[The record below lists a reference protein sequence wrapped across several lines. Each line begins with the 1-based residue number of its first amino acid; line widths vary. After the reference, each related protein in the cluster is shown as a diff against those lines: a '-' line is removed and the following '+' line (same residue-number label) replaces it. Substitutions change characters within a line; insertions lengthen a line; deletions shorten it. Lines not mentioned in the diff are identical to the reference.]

1 MRKRW
6 FSSFSLQ
13 TQGGPGGA
21 GGRFGDEAASVG
33 APGCPFQPHRS
44 RPAAPPEAMGPPPTA
59 GARGVWYLVLL
70 ALAGDAA
77 WPSCRIDADNR
88 TGLCKGQ
95 DLGRVPRDL
104 PRGLQGL
111 DLSYNKLREI
121 TADDFAGM
129 TQLRRL
135 DLGYNNISHIAPD
148 AFLSNLLL
156 EQLRLFNNSLNFI
169 PAPALR
175 PLVNLRWLD
184 MSNNLYGS
192 AALDSVFGGLRQL
205 RELSLGGPLLRVISQ
220 GDFAVLKDTALQKF
234 AVKSAS
240 SLRRYE
246 AGAFSWLNTT
256 ELWCDIAL
264 DENAAA
270 LPVMLR
276 DLRGKALDYLRFRNL
291 FEFTYYT
298 GDADPFAGLADLQ
311 ITKLVFFRGKFNE
324 NLLRLALLNVQRSRV
339 RDLALVAIDFARSPR
354 RNSSGVGAAA
364 PRLDRLLL
372 QDISNPDVLRFDWTF
387 TWLSGVAALSIINVN
402 FNYVPC
408 DVWGEMRNVE
418 VLDISG
424 NRLED
429 GYIYNQ
435 RCNYQDVM
443 PKLESFIV
451 ATNQLLS
458 LAVVAALTRTWPRL
472 TRLDASHNSLGSLQE
487 TCQWSPTLRWLA
499 LHHNRVTAGTF
510 GCLPTTLEYLDLSYS
525 QLDRLNMDYFT
536 RSPRLRELRLS
547 GNKIKFIPSE
557 WRCPRL
563 EVLAIDGNSFGVI
576 NRGSFVNMPRL
587 VSLAA
592 GNNPYHCT
600 CDLHLFLEETRR
612 RGRPTLADWPH
623 NWTCYHPEPL
633 LDTAVAAY
641 APRPLECDVPALVAV
656 AVASTALA
664 VAACAALCWKLDAAW
679 YLRATYRLV
688 RAKYGG
694 RRAGA
699 ARRCSYHAFISYS
712 CADADWVRRELLQRL
727 ESTTPPYRLCIH
739 ERDFTPGRWIIE
751 NIVENIER
759 SAKVIFVL
767 SRSFVD
773 SEWCNYE
780 LYFAH
785 QRAVGLGS
793 EDVILVV
800 KEPIDA
806 RGLPRRFARLRKM
819 LGTKTYLEWPREPGR
834 RSFFW
839 LQLRSLLGN
848 PEGLG
853 PASGEEETAVDATT

>member
-1 MRKRW
+1 MP
-6 FSSFSLQ
+6 L
-13 TQGGPGGA
+13 
-21 GGRFGDEAASVG
+21 
-33 APGCPFQPHRS
+33 
-44 RPAAPPEAMGPPPTA
+44 PPPPPPPPPPC
-59 GARGVWYLVLL
+59 RGPAPQGCL
-70 ALAGDAA
+70 DA
-77 WPSCRIDADNR
+77 PSSPGPAPATGGTSPATLDADNE

-95 DLGRVPRDL
+95 DLLRVPHGL
-104 PRGLQGL
+104 PGGLRSL

-121 TADDFAGM
+121 TAGDFASM
-129 TQLRRL
+129 TQLRHL

-156 EQLRLFNNSLNFI
+156 EHLRLFNNSLHHI
-169 PAPALR
+169 PALALQ

-184 MSNNLYGS
+184 MSNNLYRS
-192 AALDSVFGGLRQL
+192 AALGSVFGELRQL
-205 RELSLGGPLLRVISQ
+205 QVLSLGGPLLRDISR

-234 AVKSAS
+234 AIKSAS
-240 SLRRYE
+240 SLRQYE

-256 ELWCDIAL
+256 ELWCDMAL
-264 DENAAA
+264 DESAAA
-270 LPVMLR
+270 LPVMLQ
-276 DLRGKALDYLRFRNL
+276 DLRGKPLDYLRFRNL

-298 GDADPFAGLADLQ
+298 GDADPFAGLAELQ
-311 ITKLVFFRGKFNE
+311 ITKLVFYRGKFNE

-339 RDLALVAIDFARSPR
+339 RDLALVAIDFARSPQW
-354 RNSSGVGAAA
+354 NNSGVGAAA

-408 DVWGEMRNVE
+408 DAWGEMRNVE
-418 VLDISG
+418 ALDISS

-435 RCNYQDVM
+435 RCHYQGVM
-443 PKLESFIV
+443 PKLESFV
-451 ATNQLLS
+451 LAANQLLR

-472 TRLDASHNSLGSLQE
+472 ARLDASHNGLGSLQE

-499 LHHNRVTAGTF
+499 LHHNRVMAGTF

-525 QLDRLNMDYFT
+525 QLDRLDMDYFT

-563 EVLAIDGNSFGVI
+563 EVLTIDGNSFGVI

-587 VSLAA
+587 ISLAA

-600 CDLHLFLEETRR
+600 CDLYLFLEETQR
-612 RGRPTLADWPH
+612 RGRPILADWPH
-623 NWTCYHPEPL
+623 NWSRPPHRACSPPEPL

-641 APRPLECDVPALVAV
+641 APRPLECNVLALVAV
-656 AVASTALA
+656 AVASTAVA
-664 VAACAALCWKLDAAW
+664 VAACAVLCWKLDAGW

-688 RAKYGG
+688 RPKDG
-694 RRAGA
+694 RRGA
-699 ARRCSYHAFISYS
+699 TNARQCPYHAFISYS
-712 CADADWVRRELLQRL
+712 RADADWVRQELLHRL
-727 ESTTPPYRLCIH
+727 ESNTPPYRLCIH
-739 ERDFTPGRWIIE
+739 ERDFTPGRWIID

-819 LGTKTYLEWPREPGR
+819 LGSKTYLEWPHEPGR
-834 RSFFW
+834 RPFFW
-839 LQLRSLLGN
+839 LQLRSLLGS
-848 PEGLG
+848 PGELG
-853 PASGEEETAVDATT
+853 PSTGEEETVVDATT

>member
-1 MRKRW
+1 R
-6 FSSFSLQ
+6 FLI
-13 TQGGPGGA
+13 PA
-21 GGRFGDEAASVG
+21 G
-33 APGCPFQPHRS
+33 
-44 RPAAPPEAMGPPPTA
+44 T
-59 GARGVWYLVLL
+59 RGVWCLVLL

-77 WPSCRIDADNR
+77 WQPCRFDADNR

-95 DLGRVPRDL
+95 DLVRVPRGL
-104 PRGLQGL
+104 PSGLHSL
-111 DLSYNKLREI
+111 DLSYNKLQEI
-121 TADDFAGM
+121 TAGDFASM
-129 TQLRRL
+129 TQLRHL
-135 DLGYNNISHIAPD
+135 DLGYNNISRISPN
-148 AFLSNLLL
+148 AFLSNPLL
-156 EQLRLFNNSLNFI
+156 EHLRLFNNSLNRI
-169 PAPALR
+169 PALALQ

-184 MSNNLYGS
+184 MSNNLYRS
-192 AALDSVFGGLRQL
+192 AALDGIFGRLQQL
-205 RELSLGGPLLRVISQ
+205 QELSLGGPLLQDISR
-220 GDFAVLKDTALQKF
+220 GDFAILKDTALQKF
-234 AVKSAS
+234 AIKSAS

-256 ELWCDIAL
+256 ELWCDMAL
-264 DENAAA
+264 DKSAAA
-270 LPVMLR
+270 LP
-276 DLRGKALDYLRFRNL
+276 
-291 FEFTYYT
+291 
-298 GDADPFAGLADLQ
+298 LQ
-311 ITKLVFFRGKFNE
+311 IT
-324 NLLRLALLNVQRSRV
+324 
-339 RDLALVAIDFARSPR
+339 
-354 RNSSGVGAAA
+354 NSGMEAPA

-387 TWLSGVAALSIINVN
+387 TWFSGVAALSIINVN

-408 DVWGEMRNVE
+408 DAWGEMHNVE
-418 VLDISG
+418 ALDISS

-429 GYIYNQ
+429 SYIYNQ
-435 RCNYQDVM
+435 RCHYEGVM
-443 PKLESFIV
+443 PKLESFV
-451 ATNQLLS
+451 LATNQLLS

-472 TRLDASHNSLGSLQE
+472 TRLDASHNGLGSLQE

-525 QLDRLNMDYFT
+525 QLDRLDMDYFT
-536 RSPRLRELRLS
+536 RSPWLQELRLS

-563 EVLAIDGNSFGVI
+563 EVLAIDGNSFGI
-576 NRGSFVNMPRL
+576 ISHGSFINMPRL
-587 VSLAA
+587 ISLAA

-600 CDLHLFLEETRR
+600 CDLYLFLEETWR
-612 RGRPTLADWPH
+612 RGRPTLTDWPH

-641 APRPLECDVPALVAV
+641 APRPLECNVLALVSVAVSSTAV
-656 AVASTALA
+656 AV
-664 VAACAALCWKLDAAW
+664 VACAVLCWKLDAGW
-679 YLRATYRLV
+679 YLRATYQLV
-688 RAKYGG
+688 RAKYG
-694 RRAGA
+694 RQRAGA
-699 ARRCSYHAFISYS
+699 TRRCSYHAFISYS
-712 CADADWVRRELLQRL
+712 YADASWVRQELLHRL

-739 ERDFTPGRWIIE
+739 ERDFTPGRWIID

-806 RGLPRRFARLRKM
+806 QGLPQRFSRLRKM
-819 LGTKTYLEWPREPGR
+819 LGTKTYLEWPHEPGR
-834 RSFFW
+834 RPFFW
-839 LQLRSLLGN
+839 LQLRSLLGS
-848 PEGLG
+848 PGGLG
-853 PASGEEETAVDATT
+853 PAAGEEETAMDATT

>member
-1 MRKRW
+1 
-6 FSSFSLQ
+6 
-13 TQGGPGGA
+13 
-21 GGRFGDEAASVG
+21 
-33 APGCPFQPHRS
+33 
-44 RPAAPPEAMGPPPTA
+44 MGPPPTT
-59 GARGVWYLVLL
+59 GAPGVRCLVLL
-70 ALAGDAA
+70 ALAGAA
-77 WPSCRIDADNR
+77 ARPLCRIDAGNR

-95 DLGRVPRDL
+95 DLGQVPRDL
-104 PRGLQGL
+104 PRDLHGL
-111 DLSYNKLREI
+111 DLSYNKLREV
-121 TADDFAGM
+121 TAGDFAGM

-135 DLGYNNISHIAPD
+135 DLGYNNISRIAPD
-148 AFLSNLLL
+148 AFISNVLL
-156 EQLRLFNNSLNFI
+156 EQLRLFNNSLSFI
-169 PAPALR
+169 PAPALQ

-192 AALDSVFGGLRQL
+192 AALAGGFGRLRRL
-205 RELSLGGPLLRVISQ
+205 RELSLGGPLLRDISR

-234 AVKSAS
+234 SLKSAS
-240 SLRRYE
+240 GLRRYE

-276 DLRGKALDYLRFRNL
+276 DLRDKPLEYLRFRNL

-354 RNSSGVGAAA
+354 QNGSNVGAAA

-418 VLDISG
+418 ALDISG

-429 GYIYNQ
+429 GFIYNQ
-435 RCNYQDVM
+435 RCHYQDVM
-443 PKLESFIV
+443 PKLESFV
-451 ATNQLLS
+451 LATNQLLS

-472 TRLDASHNSLGSLQE
+472 TRLDASHNRLGSLQE

-499 LHHNRVTAGTF
+499 LHHNPVTAATF

-557 WRCPRL
+557 WRCPSL

-641 APRPLECDVPALVAV
+641 APRPLECDVLALVAV
-656 AVASTALA
+656 AVASTAVA

-679 YLRATYRLV
+679 YLRATYRLA
-688 RAKYGG
+688 RAKYAG

-699 ARRCSYHAFISYS
+699 TRRCSYHAFISYS

-727 ESTTPPYRLCIH
+727 ESTAPPYRLCIH

-785 QRAVGLGS
+785 QRAVGLGT

-834 RSFFW
+834 RTFFW
-839 LQLRSLLGN
+839 LQLRGLLGN
-848 PEGLG
+848 PGGLG

>member
-1 MRKRW
+1 MR
-6 FSSFSLQ
+6 
-13 TQGGPGGA
+13 
-21 GGRFGDEAASVG
+21 
-33 APGCPFQPHRS
+33 
-44 RPAAPPEAMGPPPTA
+44 PPPTP
-59 GARGVWYLVLL
+59 GAWALWGLVLL
-70 ALAGDAA
+70 ALAGEAA
-77 WPSCRIDADNR
+77 RPLCRIDADAGL
-88 TGLCKGQ
+88 GLCKGQ
-95 DLGRVPRDL
+95 DLVRVPRGL
-104 PRGLQGL
+104 PGGLRGL

-121 TADDFAGM
+121 GAGDFAGM

-135 DLGYNNISHIAPD
+135 DLGYNNISRIAPD

-156 EQLRLFNNSLNFI
+156 EHLRLFNNSLDRI

-184 MSNNLYGS
+184 MSNNLYRS
-192 AALDSVFGGLRQL
+192 AALDGVFGGLRRLQ
-205 RELSLGGPLLRVISQ
+205 ELSLGGPLLQDISRR
-220 GDFAVLKDTALQKF
+220 DFAILKDTALQKF
-234 AVKSAS
+234 AIKSAS

-256 ELWCDIAL
+256 ELWCDMAL

-276 DLRGKALDYLRFRNL
+276 DLRDKPLESLRFRNL

-298 GDADPFAGLADLQ
+298 GGADPFAGLAELRV
-311 ITKLVFFRGKFNE
+311 TKLVFFRGKFNE
-324 NLLRLALLNVQRSRV
+324 NLLRFALLNVQRSRV

-354 RNSSGVGAAA
+354 WNSSGVGAAA

-387 TWLSGVAALSIINVN
+387 TWLSGVATLSIINVN

-408 DVWGEMRNVE
+408 DVWGELRNVE
-418 VLDISG
+418 ALDISG

-435 RCNYQDVM
+435 RCHYQGVV
-443 PKLESFIV
+443 PKLESFVV

-472 TRLDASHNSLGSLQE
+472 TRLDASHNGLGSLQE
-487 TCQWSPTLRWLA
+487 TCQWGPTLRWLA
-499 LHHNRVTAGTF
+499 LHHNRVTADTF

-525 QLDRLNMDYFT
+525 HLDRLDMDYFT
-536 RSPRLRELRLS
+536 RTPRLRELRLS

-587 VSLAA
+587 VSLEA

-600 CDLHLFLEETRR
+600 CDLYLFLEETRR

-633 LDTAVAAY
+633 LDTAVATY
-641 APRPLECDVPALVAV
+641 TPRPLECNVPALVAV
-656 AVASTALA
+656 AVASTAVV
-664 VAACAALCWKLDAAW
+664 VAACAVLCWKLDAGW
-679 YLRATYRLV
+679 YIRATYRLV

-694 RRAGA
+694 RRVGA
-699 ARRCSYHAFISYS
+699 PRRCSYHAFISYS
-712 CADADWVRRELLQRL
+712 CADAGWVRRELLHRL

-739 ERDFTPGRWIIE
+739 ERDFTPGRWIID

-819 LGTKTYLEWPREPGR
+819 LGTKTYLEWPREVGR
-834 RSFFW
+834 RPFFW
-839 LQLRSLLGN
+839 LQLRSLLGS
-848 PEGLG
+848 PGGHG
-853 PASGEEETAVDATT
+853 PAAGEEEETAVDATT

>member
-1 MRKRW
+1 MPR
-6 FSSFSLQ
+6 
-13 TQGGPGGA
+13 
-21 GGRFGDEAASVG
+21 
-33 APGCPFQPHRS
+33 CPFQPRPRHR
-44 RPAAPPEAMGPPPTA
+44 RHLPGHRAATPEAMRPPPTA
-59 GARGVWYLVLL
+59 GTRGVWCLVLL
-70 ALAGDAA
+70 VLAGDAA
-77 WPSCRIDADNR
+77 WLPCRIDADNG

-95 DLGRVPRDL
+95 DLLRVPGGL
-104 PRGLQGL
+104 PSALRGL

-121 TADDFAGM
+121 TADDFASM
-129 TQLRRL
+129 TQLRHL

-156 EQLRLFNNSLNFI
+156 EHLRLFNNSLHCI
-169 PAPALR
+169 PAPALQ

-184 MSNNLYGS
+184 MSNNLYRS
-192 AALDSVFGGLRQL
+192 AALDGVFGRLRHL
-205 RELSLGGPLLRVISQ
+205 RELSLGGPLLRDISW
-220 GDFAVLKDTALQKF
+220 GDFAILKDMVLHKF
-234 AVKSAS
+234 AIKTAS
-240 SLRRYE
+240 SPWRYE

-256 ELWCDIAL
+256 EMWCDMAL
-264 DENAAA
+264 DESVAA

-276 DLRGKALDYLRFRNL
+276 DLQGKPLDYLRFRNL

-298 GDADPFAGLADLQ
+298 GDADPFAGLAELE
-311 ITKLVFFRGKFNE
+311 ITRLVFYRGKFNE

-354 RNSSGVGAAA
+354 WNSSGVGAAA

-372 QDISNPDVLRFDWTF
+372 QDISNPDILRFDWTF
-387 TWLSGVAALSIINVN
+387 TWLSGVASLSIINVN

-408 DVWGEMRNVE
+408 DAWGEMRNVE
-418 VLDISG
+418 ALDISS

-435 RCNYQDVM
+435 RCQYQGVM
-443 PKLESFIV
+443 PKLESFV
-451 ATNQLLS
+451 LATNQLLS

-472 TRLDASHNSLGSLQE
+472 TRLDASHNRLGSLQE
-487 TCQWSPTLRWLA
+487 TCQWGPTLRWLA
-499 LHHNRVTAGTF
+499 LQHNQVTAGTF

-525 QLDRLNMDYFT
+525 QLDRLDMDYFT
-536 RSPRLRELRLS
+536 QSPRLRELRLS

-557 WRCPRL
+557 WSCPRL

-600 CDLHLFLEETRR
+600 CDLYLFLEETRQR
-612 RGRPTLADWPH
+612 ERPTLTDWPH

-641 APRPLECDVPALVAV
+641 TPHPLECDVLALVAV
-656 AVASTALA
+656 AVASTTVA
-664 VAACAALCWKLDAAW
+664 VVACAVLCWKLDAGW

-688 RAKYGG
+688 RAKYGR

-699 ARRCSYHAFISYS
+699 TRRCSYHAFISYS
-712 CADADWVRRELLQRL
+712 CADAGWVRQELLRRL

-739 ERDFTPGRWIIE
+739 ERDFTPGRWIID

-819 LGTKTYLEWPREPGR
+819 LGTKTYLEWPSEPGR
-834 RSFFW
+834 RPFFW
-839 LQLRSLLGN
+839 LQLRSLLGS
-848 PEGLG
+848 PGGLG
-853 PASGEEETAVDATT
+853 PAAGQEETAVDATT

>member
-1 MRKRW
+1 M
-6 FSSFSLQ
+6 
-13 TQGGPGGA
+13 
-21 GGRFGDEAASVG
+21 
-33 APGCPFQPHRS
+33 PGCPFQPRPRS
-44 RPAAPPEAMGPPPTA
+44 RHRRHLPGPPAAAPEAMRPPPTA
-59 GARGVWYLVLL
+59 GARGVWCLVLL
-70 ALAGDAA
+70 ALAGNAA
-77 WPSCRIDADNR
+77 WPPCRIDAANG

-95 DLGRVPRDL
+95 DLLRVPRGL
-104 PRGLQGL
+104 PSTLRGL
-111 DLSYNKLREI
+111 DLSYNKLQEI
-121 TADDFAGM
+121 TAGDFAGM

-135 DLGYNNISHIAPD
+135 DLGYNNISRIAPD

-156 EQLRLFNNSLNFI
+156 EHLRLFNNSLRRI
-169 PAPALR
+169 PAPALQ

-184 MSNNLYGS
+184 MSNNLYRS
-192 AALDSVFGGLRQL
+192 AALDGVFGKLRRLQ
-205 RELSLGGPLLRVISQ
+205 ELSLGGPLLRDISQ
-220 GDFAVLKDTALQKF
+220 GDFAVLKETALQKF
-234 AVKSAS
+234 AIKSAS
-240 SLRRYE
+240 SLRQYE

-256 ELWCDIAL
+256 ELWCDMAL
-264 DENAAA
+264 DESAAA
-270 LPVMLR
+270 LPAMLR
-276 DLRGKALDYLRFRNL
+276 DLRGKPLDYLRFRNL
-291 FEFTYYT
+291 FEFTYYA
-298 GDADPFAGLADLQ
+298 GDADPFAGLAELQ
-311 ITKLVFFRGKFNE
+311 ITKLVFYRGKFNE
-324 NLLRLALLNVQRSRV
+324 NLLRLALLNVQRSRI
-339 RDLALVAIDFARSPR
+339 RDLALVAIDFARSPWQ
-354 RNSSGVGAAA
+354 NSSGMGAVA

-387 TWLSGVAALSIINVN
+387 TWLRGVAALSIINVN

-408 DVWGEMRNVE
+408 DAWGEMRNVE
-418 VLDISG
+418 ALDISG

-435 RCNYQDVM
+435 RCHYQGVM
-443 PKLESFIV
+443 PKLESFV
-451 ATNQLLS
+451 LATNQLLS

-472 TRLDASHNSLGSLQE
+472 TRLDASHNGLGSLQE
-487 TCQWSPTLRWLA
+487 RCRWTPALRWLA

-525 QLDRLNMDYFT
+525 QLDRLDMDYFT
-536 RSPRLRELRLS
+536 QSPRLRELRLS

-600 CDLHLFLEETRR
+600 CDLYLFLEETRR

-656 AVASTALA
+656 AVASTA
-664 VAACAALCWKLDAAW
+664 VVVVACAVLCWKLDAGW

-694 RRAGA
+694 RRTGTP
-699 ARRCSYHAFISYS
+699 RRCSYHAFISYS
-712 CADADWVRRELLQRL
+712 CADAGWVRRELLHRL
-727 ESTTPPYRLCIH
+727 ENTTPPYRLCIH
-739 ERDFTPGRWIIE
+739 ERDFTPGRWIID

-759 SAKVIFVL
+759 SAKVIFIL

-834 RSFFW
+834 RPFFW
-839 LQLRSLLGN
+839 LQLRSLLGS
-848 PEGLG
+848 PGGLG
-853 PASGEEETAVDATT
+853 PAAGEEETAVDATT

>member
-1 MRKRW
+1 MR
-6 FSSFSLQ
+6 
-13 TQGGPGGA
+13 
-21 GGRFGDEAASVG
+21 
-33 APGCPFQPHRS
+33 
-44 RPAAPPEAMGPPPTA
+44 PPPIT
-59 GARGVWYLVLL
+59 GTPGVWCLVLL

-77 WPSCRIDADNR
+77 WPPCRIDADNE
-88 TGLCKGQ
+88 TGLCKGR
-95 DLGRVPRDL
+95 DLVRVPRGL
-104 PRGLQGL
+104 PRGLRGL

-121 TADDFAGM
+121 TASDFAGM
-129 TQLRRL
+129 TRLRRL
-135 DLGYNNISHIAPD
+135 DLGYNNISRIAPD
-148 AFLSNLLL
+148 AFLSNVLL
-156 EQLRLFNNSLNFI
+156 EHLRLFNNSLDHI

-184 MSNNLYGS
+184 MSNNLYRD
-192 AALDSVFGGLRQL
+192 AALDVVFGELRQL
-205 RELSLGGPLLRVISQ
+205 RELSLGGPLLRDISQ

-234 AVKSAS
+234 AIKSAS

-246 AGAFSWLNTT
+246 AGAFSWLNAT
-256 ELWCDIAL
+256 ELWCDMAL
-264 DENAAA
+264 DASAAV

-276 DLRGKALDYLRFRNL
+276 DLRGKPLDYLRFRNL
-291 FEFTYYT
+291 FEFTYYA
-298 GDADPFAGLADLQ
+298 GDADPFAGLAELQ
-311 ITKLVFFRGKFNE
+311 ITKLVFYRGKFNE

-339 RDLALVAIDFARSPR
+339 RDLALVAIDFARSPQQ
-354 RNSSGVGAAA
+354 NGSGVGVAT

-387 TWLSGVAALSIINVN
+387 TWLSGVTALSIINVN

-408 DVWGEMRNVE
+408 DAWGEMRNVE
-418 VLDISG
+418 ALDISG

-435 RCNYQDVM
+435 RCHYQGVM
-443 PKLESFIV
+443 PKLESFV
-451 ATNQLLS
+451 LAANQLLS
-458 LAVVAALTRTWPRL
+458 LAVVATLTRTWPRL
-472 TRLDASHNSLGSLQE
+472 TRLDASHNGLGSLQE

-510 GCLPTTLEYLDLSYS
+510 GCLPTTLEYLDLSHS
-525 QLDRLNMDYFT
+525 HLDRLDMDYFA

-576 NRGSFVNMPRL
+576 NHGSFVNMPRL

-600 CDLHLFLEETRR
+600 CDLYLFLEETRR
-612 RGRPTLADWPH
+612 RGQPTLADWPH

-641 APRPLECDVPALVAV
+641 TPRPLECDVSALVAV
-656 AVASTALA
+656 AVASTAVA
-664 VAACAALCWKLDAAW
+664 VAACAVLCWKLDAGW
-679 YLRATYRLV
+679 YLRATYRFL
-688 RAKYGG
+688 RAKYSG
-694 RRAGA
+694 RQTDT
-699 ARRCSYHAFISYS
+699 ARPCSYHAFISYS
-712 CADADWVRRELLQRL
+712 CADAGWVRRELLHRL
-727 ESTTPPYRLCIH
+727 ENTTPPYRLCIH
-739 ERDFTPGRWIIE
+739 ERDFTPGRWIID

-759 SAKVIFVL
+759 SAKVIFIL

-806 RGLPRRFARLRKM
+806 RALPRRFARLRKM
-819 LGTKTYLEWPREPGR
+819 LGTKTYLEWPHEAGR
-834 RSFFW
+834 RPFFW
-839 LQLRSLLGN
+839 LQLCSLLGN
-848 PEGLG
+848 PAELSLG
-853 PASGEEETAVDATT
+853 AGQEETAVDAAT

>member
-1 MRKRW
+1 MR
-6 FSSFSLQ
+6 
-13 TQGGPGGA
+13 P
-21 GGRFGDEAASVG
+21 
-33 APGCPFQPHRS
+33 P
-44 RPAAPPEAMGPPPTA
+44 PAAGT
-59 GARGVWYLVLL
+59 RRVWCLVLL
-70 ALAGDAA
+70 ALARDVAITL
-77 WPSCRIDADNR
+77 CRVDADTQ
-88 TGLCKGQ
+88 TGLYKGQ
-95 DLGRVPRDL
+95 GLEQVPRSL
-104 PRGLQGL
+104 PGSLRGL

-121 TADDFAGM
+121 TAGDFAGM
-129 TQLRRL
+129 THLRRL
-135 DLGYNNISHIAPD
+135 DLSYNNISHMAPG

-156 EQLRLFNNSLNFI
+156 EHLNLFNNSLHHI
-169 PAPALR
+169 PAPVLQ
-175 PLVNLRWLD
+175 PLANLHWLD
-184 MSNNLYGS
+184 MSNNLYRS
-192 AALDSVFGGLRQL
+192 AALDGAFGRLRRLQ
-205 RELSLGGPLLRVISQ
+205 ELSLGGPLLRDISR
-220 GDFAVLKDTALQKF
+220 GDFAVLKDTVLHKF
-234 AVKSAS
+234 AIKSAS

-256 ELWCDIAL
+256 ELWCDMAL
-264 DENAAA
+264 DESAAA

-276 DLRGKALDYLRFRNL
+276 DLRDKPLDYLRFRNL

-298 GDADPFAGLADLQ
+298 GEADPFAGLAELR
-311 ITKLVFFRGKFNE
+311 ITKLVFYRGKFNE

-339 RDLALVAIDFARSPR
+339 RDLVLVAIDFARSPR
-354 RNSSGVGAAA
+354 WNSSSTGAAA
-364 PRLDRLLL
+364 PQLDHLLL

-387 TWLSGVAALSIINVN
+387 TWLSGVSALSIINVN

-408 DVWGEMRNVE
+408 DAWGEMRNME
-418 VLDISG
+418 LLDISG

-435 RCNYQDVM
+435 RCHYRGIM
-443 PKLESFIV
+443 PKLETFIL

-458 LAVVAALTRTWPRL
+458 LAVVAALTQTWPRL
-472 TRLDASHNSLGSLQE
+472 TRLDASHNSLGSLKE
-487 TCQWSPTLRWLA
+487 TCQWSPTLRWLS
-499 LHHNRVTAGTF
+499 LHHNRATVGTF

-525 QLDRLNMDYFT
+525 QLDRLDMDYFLRT
-536 RSPRLRELRLS
+536 PRLRELRLS

-563 EVLAIDGNSFGVI
+563 GVLAIDGNSFGVI
-576 NRGSFVNMPRL
+576 SRGSFVNMPQL
-587 VSLAA
+587 ISLAA

-600 CDLHLFLEETRR
+600 CDLYLFLEETRR

-641 APRPLECDVPALVAV
+641 APHLLECDVTALVAV
-656 AVASTALA
+656 AMASTAVA
-664 VAACAALCWKLDAAW
+664 VVACAVLCWKLDAGW
-679 YLRATYRLV
+679 YLRATYRFV
-688 RAKYGG
+688 RAKYSG
-694 RRAGA
+694 RGVG
-699 ARRCSYHAFISYS
+699 ARRECSYHAFISYS
-712 CADADWVRRELLQRL
+712 RADAGWVRQELLQRL

-739 ERDFTPGRWIIE
+739 ERDFTPGRWIID

-806 RGLPRRFARLRKM
+806 QGLPRRFARLRKM
-819 LGTKTYLEWPREPGR
+819 LGTKTYLEWPHELGR
-834 RSFFW
+834 RHFFW
-839 LQLRSLLGN
+839 LQLRSLLGS
-848 PEGLG
+848 PGGLV
-853 PASGEEETAVDATT
+853 PAASEEETAVDATT

>member
-1 MRKRW
+1 M
-6 FSSFSLQ
+6 
-13 TQGGPGGA
+13 
-21 GGRFGDEAASVG
+21 
-33 APGCPFQPHRS
+33 PGCPFQPRS
-44 RPAAPPEAMGPPPTA
+44 RRRRRPPGHPTA
-59 GARGVWYLVLL
+59 DPEPMRPPSAARGVWCLALL

-77 WPSCRIDADNR
+77 WPPCRIDADNQ

-95 DLGRVPRDL
+95 ELERVPRGL
-104 PRGLQGL
+104 PDGLRGL

-121 TADDFAGM
+121 TARDFAGM

-135 DLGYNNISHIAPD
+135 DLGYNNISRIAPD

-156 EQLRLFNNSLNFI
+156 EHLRLFNNSLDRI

-184 MSNNLYGS
+184 MSNNLYRS
-192 AALDSVFGGLRQL
+192 AALEGAFGGLRRL
-205 RELSLGGPLLRVISQ
+205 RELSLGGPLLRDLRR
-220 GDFAVLKDTALQKF
+220 GDFAVLKDTALRKF
-234 AVKSAS
+234 AIKSAS

-246 AGAFSWLNTT
+246 TGTFSWLNVT
-256 ELWCDIAL
+256 ELWCDTAL
-264 DENAAA
+264 DESAAV
-270 LPVMLR
+270 LPAMLR
-276 DLRGKALDYLRFRNL
+276 DLRDKPLDYLRFRNL
-291 FEFTYYT
+291 FEFTYYA
-298 GDADPFAGLADLQ
+298 GDADPFAGLADLR
-311 ITKLVFFRGKFNE
+311 ITKLVFYRGKFNE
-324 NLLRLALLNVQRSRV
+324 NLLRFALLNVQRSRV
-339 RDLALVAIDFARSPR
+339 RDLELVAVDFARSPR
-354 RNSSGVGAAA
+354 WNGSGAGAAA

-387 TWLSGVAALSIINVN
+387 TWLSGVTALSIINVN

-408 DVWGEMRNVE
+408 DAWGEMRNVE
-418 VLDISG
+418 ALDISG

-429 GYIYNQ
+429 AYIYNQ
-435 RCNYQDVM
+435 RCRYQGVM
-443 PKLESFIV
+443 PKLESFV
-451 ATNQLLS
+451 LATNQLLS
-458 LAVVAALTRTWPRL
+458 LAVVATLTRTWPRL
-472 TRLDASHNSLGSLQE
+472 VRLDASHNGLGGLRE
-487 TCQWSPTLRWLA
+487 TCRWGPTLRWLS

-510 GCLPTTLEYLDLSYS
+510 GCLPTTLEYLDLSHS
-525 QLDRLNMDYFT
+525 QLDRLDMEYFT

-557 WRCPRL
+557 WRCLRL

-600 CDLHLFLEETRR
+600 CDLYLFLEETRR
-612 RGRPTLADWPH
+612 RGRPALTDWPH
-623 NWTCYHPEPL
+623 AWTCYHPEPL

-641 APRPLECDVPALVAV
+641 APRPLECDVAALVAV
-656 AVASTALA
+656 AAAGTA
-664 VAACAALCWKLDAAW
+664 VTVTACAALCWKLDAVW
-679 YLRATYRLV
+679 YLRATYRLL
-688 RAKYGG
+688 RSKYGA
-694 RRAGA
+694 RRPGA
-699 ARRCSYHAFISYS
+699 ARRCSYHAFVSYS
-712 CADADWVRRELLQRL
+712 HADAGWVRRELLRRL
-727 ESTTPPYRLCIH
+727 ENAEPPYRLCIH
-739 ERDFTPGRWIIE
+739 ERDFTPGRWIID

-785 QRAVGLGS
+785 QRAVGLGG

-806 RGLPRRFARLRKM
+806 RALPRRFARLRKM

-834 RSFFW
+834 RPFFW
-839 LQLRSLLGN
+839 LQLRGLLGSAG
-848 PEGLG
+848 ELG
-853 PASGEEETAVDATT
+853 AGEEETAVDAAT

>member
-1 MRKRW
+1 MR
-6 FSSFSLQ
+6 
-13 TQGGPGGA
+13 PPP
-21 GGRFGDEAASVG
+21 AAS
-33 APGCPFQPHRS
+33 AC
-44 RPAAPPEAMGPPPTA
+44 
-59 GARGVWYLVLL
+59 GVWCLALL
-70 ALAGDAA
+70 ALAREAA
-77 WPSCRIDADNR
+77 RLPCRIDADNQM
-88 TGLCKGQ
+88 GLCKGR
-95 DLGRVPRDL
+95 DLARVPHGLPGDL
-104 PRGLQGL
+104 HGL
-111 DLSYNKLREI
+111 DLSYNKLRAI
-121 TADDFAGM
+121 TAGDFAGM

-135 DLGYNNISHIAPD
+135 DLAYNNISRIAPD
-148 AFLSNLLL
+148 AFRSNLLL
-156 EQLRLFNNSLNFI
+156 EQLRLFNNSLSRV

-175 PLVNLRWLD
+175 PLANLRWLD

-192 AALDSVFGGLRQL
+192 AALDGVFGELRRL
-205 RELSLGGPLLRVISQ
+205 RELSLGGPLLRDIGR
-220 GDFAVLKDTALQKF
+220 GDLAVLKDTALRKF
-234 AVKSAS
+234 AIKSS
-240 SLRRYE
+240 SGPLRYE

-256 ELWCDIAL
+256 ELWCDMAL
-264 DENAAA
+264 DESAAA

-276 DLRGKALDYLRFRNL
+276 DLRGKPLDYLRFRNL
-291 FEFTYYT
+291 FEFTYYS
-298 GDADPFAGLADLQ
+298 GDADPFAGLAELQ
-311 ITKLVFFRGKFNE
+311 VTKLVFYRGKFNE

-339 RDLALVAIDFARSPR
+339 RDLALVAIDFARSPQW
-354 RNSSGVGAAA
+354 NSSGTRAAA

-372 QDISNPDVLRFDWTF
+372 QDISNPDILRFDWTF

-408 DVWGEMRNVE
+408 DAWGELRNVE
-418 VLDISG
+418 VLDISS
-424 NRLED
+424 NRLQD

-435 RCNYQDVM
+435 RCHYQGVM
-443 PKLESFIV
+443 PKLESFV
-451 ATNQLLS
+451 LATNQLLS

-472 TRLDASHNSLGSLQE
+472 ARLDASHNGLGSLQE
-487 TCQWSPTLRWLA
+487 TCRWSPALRWLS
-499 LHHNRVTAGTF
+499 LHHNRVTAATF

-525 QLDRLNMDYFT
+525 QLDRLAMDYFS
-536 RSPRLRELRLS
+536 RSARLRELRLS

-563 EVLAIDGNSFGVI
+563 EVLAIDGNSFGI
-576 NRGSFVNMPRL
+576 ISRGSFVNMPRL
-587 VSLAA
+587 VSLTA

-612 RGRPTLADWPH
+612 RGRPALADWPH

-641 APRPLECDVPALVAV
+641 APRPLECDVPVLVAV
-656 AVASTALA
+656 AVASTAVA
-664 VAACAALCWKLDAAW
+664 VVACAALCWKLDAAW

-712 CADADWVRRELLQRL
+712 HDDAGWVRRELLQRL

-785 QRAVGLGS
+785 QRAVGLGAD
-793 EDVILVV
+793 DVILVV

-819 LGTKTYLEWPREPGR
+819 LGTKTYLEWPHEPGR
-834 RSFFW
+834 RPFFW
-839 LQLRSLLGN
+839 LQLRSLLGS
-848 PEGLG
+848 PGEGG
-853 PASGEEETAVDATT
+853 PGAGEEETAVDATT